1 MMKSILN
8 TLFGVYEPI
17 VDASGVHAVG
27 AAGVDWTYVL
37 GVLLFAI
44 CLYSFFRIVGA
55 VIQK

>member
-1 MMKSILN
+1 MMKSLLN

-17 VDASGVHAVG
+17 ADVNGVYAVG
-27 AAGVDWTYVL
+27 AAGVDWTYIL